1 LANANPKWHHLRG
14 TTPAVDHLSEN
25 QKKQPET
32 KPELNHHQPTKPPPS
47 MGQNSAPSTA
57 LEHDVI
63 VTCQKR
69 PKKRK
74 NGPLPVKPATF
85 SDGCKVQPIKNGEW
99 LTDEHVDNAQAI
111 LAQHFPY
118 IRGLQAVWVFI
129 SEGCQYVGTP
139 TNEFVQILNIAGNH
153 WITVSNIG
161 CPKHTITVYDSL
173 YSDVN
178 PSSRANFLRQI
189 AYMLMPTSKHVTIQ
203 WADMQ
208 KQVVDTRGTSFR
220 DCIVYVAYVHVLTRA
235 RMHA

>member
-1 LANANPKWHHLRG
+1 MIHLLILFFAFFCRIVEIDCHQRVTMAKEHG
-14 TTPAVDHLSEN
+14 EILRVKVPYGQIKPHLTSDLHKPLPSPDPNQETTPAVDHLSEN

-118 IRGLQAVWVFI
+118 IGGLQAVWVFI
-129 SEGCQYVGTP
+129 SEGCQ
-139 TNEFVQILNIAGNH
+139 
-153 WITVSNIG
+153 
-161 CPKHTITVYDSL
+161 
-173 YSDVN
+173 
-178 PSSRANFLRQI
+178 
-189 AYMLMPTSKHVTIQ
+189 
-203 WADMQ
+203 
-208 KQVVDTRGTSFR
+208 
-220 DCIVYVAYVHVLTRA
+220 
-235 RMHA
+235 